1 MNKFYLY
8 KKGDKFIKINE
19 LKISLSKSID
29 NASFWANKKSAKSW
43 KTKIEDKYPDAILVE
58 AGFKIKD

>member
-19 LKISLSKSID
+19 LKIGLSNNID
-29 NASFWANKKSAKSW
+29 NASFWTSKKSAKSW
-43 KTKIEDKYPDAILVE
+43 KTKIEYKYTDVILVE

>member
-29 NASFWANKKSAKSW
+29 NASFWTNKKSAKSW
-43 KTKIEDKYPDAILVE
+43 KNSVECKYPDAILVK
-58 AGFKIKD
+58 AGLNIKD

>member
-43 KTKIEDKYPDAILVE
+43 KNSVERKYPDAILVE